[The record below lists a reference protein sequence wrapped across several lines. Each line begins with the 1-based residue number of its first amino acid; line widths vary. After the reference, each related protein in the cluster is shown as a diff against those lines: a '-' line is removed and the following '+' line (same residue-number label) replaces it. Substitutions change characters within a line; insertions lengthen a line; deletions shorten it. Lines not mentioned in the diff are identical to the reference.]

1 MELEKLIRAIP
12 YSQIKQADE
21 NTLHIEVQAV
31 EQDSRQVKAGT
42 LFVCI
47 DGEIVD
53 GHAFASKAQEQGAV
67 AIVAERMLPGIA
79 IPIIL
84 VEDGKRAMAMLAA
97 AFYNYPTSEM
107 NLIGITGTNGKTTVS
122 HLVEFILSDAH
133 VMTGLIGTMYRKIG
147 TEILETKNTTP
158 DSLTLQKTFRQM
170 REEDVTT
177 AIMEVSSHALVQ
189 GRVYG
194 SDYDVAVF
202 TNLSQ
207 DHLDYHK
214 TMEEYA
220 HAKSLLFAQLGNGY
234 QGTPKTAIINRDDA
248 HSQMMIDATGVNLLT
263 YGIDNEATFKA
274 SNIQISSKGTKF
286 DLHFQGETFS
296 VQLKLIGKFNVYNA
310 LAAIATVYAA
320 NTKPQAIPDIISSLE
335 KVEGVAGRFELV
347 DAGQQF
353 PVIVDYAHTPDG
365 LENVL
370 KTVCEFAKGRIFVI
384 VGCGGDRDKGK
395 RPQMAQIAVK
405 YATDPIFT
413 SDNPRTEEP
422 MQIIEDMLAGVPEA
436 DYTVREHRQDA
447 IQYAVKQANPDDVI
461 LIAGKGHE
469 TYQIIGDVVHDFD
482 DRVEARAAILA
493 KIL

>member
-469 TYQIIGDVVHDFD
+469 TYQIIGDVVHDFN